1 MTIINIKEMNNEQLT
16 EVFNANNKL
25 EEKVLDDMIES
36 EMFWIGEQLDYIR
49 SAMKDWSIGPDNRSY
64 ITVRDSEAFIEG
76 VIVMDESV
84 PLFSDK
90 NKVIIYD
97 TKAKFDEYR
106 AMEEP
111 QEEDF
116 EDEEGELDEEAY
128 NKAWEAY
135 DNAEEQIE
143 ELVRE
148 LAEEVV
154 YEMVK
159 RLEYCYD
166 SEARLDYFLEFYAH
180 ERLDDNYYIDT
191 TNTDNPYELF
201 QDVAYTKSF
210 K

>member
-116 EDEEGELDEEAY
+116 EDEEA
-128 NKAWEAY
+128 
-135 DNAEEQIE
+135 
-143 ELVRE
+143 
-148 LAEEVV
+148 
-154 YEMVK
+154 
-159 RLEYCYD
+159 
-166 SEARLDYFLEFYAH
+166 
-180 ERLDDNYYIDT
+180 
-191 TNTDNPYELF
+191 
-201 QDVAYTKSF
+201 
-210 K
+210 

>member
-128 NKAWEAY
+128 NKAWQDD

-143 ELVRE
+143 EVGRE
-148 LAEEVV
+148 LAEEV
-154 YEMVK
+154 
-159 RLEYCYD
+159 
-166 SEARLDYFLEFYAH
+166 
-180 ERLDDNYYIDT
+180 
-191 TNTDNPYELF
+191 
-201 QDVAYTKSF
+201 
-210 K
+210 